1 MCKNQLNIYENI
13 KFENNKLSFWGSN
26 CITAS
31 DGKFVSSD
39 TIRKFNLSIE
49 NDKVVIDTRETI
61 DDFVDDFSSLLTKE
75 QAINEYNR
83 LRKLHPDCSIDD
95 LSNFLWEEI
104 LDKGGRDELK

>member
-1 MCKNQLNIYENI
+1 MIKDRQLKIIINIYENI

-49 NDKVVIDTRETI
+49 NDKVVIDTIETI
-61 DDFVDDFSSLLTKE
+61 EGYVSG
-75 QAINEYNR
+75 AV
-83 LRKLHPDCSIDD
+83 C
-95 LSNFLWEEI
+95 
-104 LDKGGRDELK
+104 